1 MLQNYF
7 KVALRNIRKHKFYA
21 ALNILGLASGLT
33 ASFLVGL
40 YIVEEI
46 TFDRFHKDYQNIYH
60 VGMHVNFGG
69 QEFKTA
75 SSVPPLAQAMLQT
88 IPGVEEATR
97 LNPWPLKKVVMKYR
111 DKAFK
116 EDNAFLADSNFFKFF
131 NFKLLEG
138 NVKTVLKEPYTM
150 VLTAASANR
159 YFGNESPIGKIITVG
174 NKNEAY
180 TVTGIAEQAPTNS
193 HIQYDMLLS
202 SRSDQNMQAGDWS
215 GNDGTYTYI
224 RKNPETP
231 LSSIQSKLRD
241 LVMQHVAPELEGFF
255 GVSFKEFEKQGG
267 IYSYF
272 AFPLSRGHLYYHD
285 EIPDGPYLASDI
297 RYVYIMGAV
306 GSFIL
311 LIACINFMNL
321 STARSANRAKE
332 VGMRKTLGSVRS
344 KLIVQ
349 FLSESFVYAFA
360 ATVIAIAGVYLLL
373 PGFNLLSGKKLFFN
387 TLLSPAI
394 LAAIAAI
401 FVAVALLAGSYPAF
415 YLTSFKPIDV
425 LKGKVSAGMK
435 SKGVRSSLVVVQFAM
450 SISLMICTMVVYD
463 QLGYLQEK
471 NIGLDK
477 QNVLVLQN
485 VNRLGTNQDAFFES
499 VNNQSGIV
507 KASYTNNEFPQVNG
521 VCSYRVVGTTRDLL
535 IPFYGADYD
544 HLDVLKIELLQ
555 GRYFSREFASDSMAV
570 VLNEAAVREL
580 GLPDPLNGKLQTD
593 ATAPALNVIG
603 VVKDFNFES
612 FKSNVK
618 PLVITLKERS
628 DFMLIRYNPGL
639 SAKETVASVEAIW
652 KKYVVNEPFEY
663 TFLDQDFDTLFR
675 EEQRLGQVFTVMS
688 GIAIFVACLG
698 LLGLAAFTAEQ
709 RTKEIGIRKVMG
721 ASVASINTLL
731 SKEFMILVGISFV
744 IASAATWY
752 AMDSWL
758 STFAYRISL
767 GPFAFLLTGLLAAGI
782 ALLTVSYHF
791 TRAARSNPS
800 EALRCE

>member
-1 MLQNYF
+1 M
-7 KVALRNIRKHKFYA
+7 
-21 ALNILGLASGLT
+21 
-33 ASFLVGL
+33 
-40 YIVEEI
+40 
-46 TFDRFHKDYQNIYH
+46 
-60 VGMHVNFGG
+60 
-69 QEFKTA
+69 
-75 SSVPPLAQAMLQT
+75 
-88 IPGVEEATR
+88 
-97 LNPWPLKKVVMKYR
+97 
-111 DKAFK
+111 
-116 EDNAFLADSNFFKFF
+116 
-131 NFKLLEG
+131 
-138 NVKTVLKEPYTM
+138 
-150 VLTAASANR
+150 
-159 YFGNESPIGKIITVG
+159 
-174 NKNEAY
+174 
-180 TVTGIAEQAPTNS
+180 
-193 HIQYDMLLS
+193 
-202 SRSDQNMQAGDWS
+202 
-215 GNDGTYTYI
+215 
-224 RKNPETP
+224 
-231 LSSIQSKLRD
+231 
-241 LVMQHVAPELEGFF
+241 
-255 GVSFKEFEKQGG
+255 
-267 IYSYF
+267 
-272 AFPLSRGHLYYHD
+272 
-285 EIPDGPYLASDI
+285 
-297 RYVYIMGAV
+297 
-306 GSFIL
+306 
-311 LIACINFMNL
+311 
-321 STARSANRAKE
+321 
-332 VGMRKTLGSVRS
+332 
-344 KLIVQ
+344 
-349 FLSESFVYAFA
+349 
-360 ATVIAIAGVYLLL
+360 
-373 PGFNLLSGKKLFFN
+373 
-387 TLLSPAI
+387 

-401 FVAVALLAGSYPAF
+401 FIMVALLAGSYPAF

-435 SKGVRSSLVVVQFAM
+435 SKGIRSSLVVVQFAM
-450 SISLMICTMVVYD
+450 SISLMICTLVVYD

-485 VNRLGTNQDAFFES
+485 VNRLGANQDAFFEA

-507 KASYTNNEFPQVNG
+507 KASCTNNEFPQVNG

-570 VLNEAAVREL
+570 VLNEAAIKEL
-580 GLPDPLNGKLQTD
+580 GLSDPLNGKLQTD

-612 FKSNVK
+612 FKSKVK

-628 DFMLIRYNPGL
+628 DFMLIRYNPERG
-639 SAKETVASVEAIW
+639 AKETVASVEAIW
-652 KKYVVNEPFEY
+652 KKYAVNEPYEY

-721 ASVASINTLL
+721 ATVASINTLL

-758 STFAYRISL
+758 GTFAYRISL
-767 GPFAFLLTGLLAAGI
+767 GPFAFLFSGLLAAGI

-791 TRAARSNPS
+791 ISAARSNPS